1 MDNGTS
7 NVRPYEAR
15 FTSCFVTNGHPRDV
29 LEMYQ
34 MIPNKSDSFGPV
46 PDVQQRR
53 NIDAKK
59 TSQRH
64 MYLQMDAFLASTG
77 RLFKGSMDFIFPIR

>member
-29 LEMYQ
+29 LETYQ
-34 MIPNKSDSFGPV
+34 MIPNKSVSFGPV
-46 PDVQQRR
+46 PDV
-53 NIDAKK
+53 
-59 TSQRH
+59 
-64 MYLQMDAFLASTG
+64 
-77 RLFKGSMDFIFPIR
+77 